1 MLENKVVIMRKIDL
15 SSLHFEEAPKLITE
29 IPGPK
34 SKEILKKQSLFE
46 GNAVSYSR
54 GIPVAFEEARGA
66 TLKDVDGNVYIDFFG
81 GAAVLGAGH
90 SNPIILEAVKKQ
102 EEKLIHSLD
111 LATEVREELA
121 EKLIKIAPGELQ
133 NNAKILFGGP
143 TGSDAVEAA
152 VKLAKYNTGAH
163 VMISFEGGYHGMSG
177 TALALTADTFFK
189 KKYMPVGQQVHF
201 APYAYCYR
209 CPFGLKY
216 PDCDLVCTKYLD
228 HMLSDP
234 SSGICDVAGIIL
246 EPVQGEGGSI
256 IPPNDFLVEVRKI
269 AEEHSIPLIT
279 DEIQSGMGRTGK
291 LFASEHAG
299 ITPDIVTVS
308 KALGGGIGFPLS
320 AIIYKKELDVWHPG
334 AHIGT
339 FRGFLPAMA
348 AGIAYL
354 EFLEKNNILEHVS
367 SLGEYMLKRFKEL
380 EEKSRIIGEARG
392 KGFML
397 GIELVYDKK
406 TKKPAPELAKE
417 LRKECVKRGVIIEV
431 GGHYHNVARVLPP
444 LVLTKEL
451 ADKGIDAFEDALKV
465 VERKL

>member
-1 MLENKVVIMRKIDL
+1 MKIEL
-15 SSLHFEEAPKLITE
+15 SSLHFKEAPKLVTE

-34 SKEILKKQSLFE
+34 SRTILKNQHLFE

-54 GIPVAFEEARGA
+54 GIPVAFEEAKGA

-81 GAAVLGAGH
+81 GAAVVGAGRC
-90 SNPIILEAVKKQ
+90 NPIILDAVKKQ
-102 EEKLIHSLD
+102 EEKLIHTLD
-111 LATEVREELA
+111 LATGVREELA
-121 EKLIKIAPGELQ
+121 EKLVKLAPGGLKG
-133 NNAKILFGGP
+133 NAKVLFGGP

-177 TALALTADTFFK
+177 NALALTADTFFK
-189 KKYMPVGQQVHF
+189 KKYMPMGQPVHF
-201 APYAYCYR
+201 VPYAYCYR
-209 CPFGLKY
+209 CPFGLEY
-216 PDCDLVCTKYLD
+216 PDCDLTCAKYLD
-228 HMLSDP
+228 HVLSDP
-234 SSGICDVAGIIL
+234 ASGICDVAGIII
-246 EPVQGEGGSI
+246 EPIQGEGGSI
-256 IPPNDFLVEVRKI
+256 VPPDEFLVEIRKI
-269 AEEHSIPLIT
+269 TEEHSIPLIT

-308 KALGGGIGFPLS
+308 KALGGGIGFPIS
-320 AIIYKKELDVWHPG
+320 GIIYEKELDVWHPG

-354 EFLEKNNILEHVS
+354 EFLEKNDILEHVIH
-367 SLGEYMLKRFKEL
+367 LGEYMLKRLKEL
-380 EEKSRIIGEARG
+380 EEGSKIVGEARG
-392 KGFML
+392 RGFML
-397 GIELVYDKK
+397 GVELVHDKK

-417 LRKECVKRGVIIEV
+417 LRIECVKRGVIIEV
-431 GGHYHNVARVLPP
+431 GGHYHNVARILPP

-451 ADKGIDAFEDALKV
+451 ADKGLDAFEDAL
-465 VERKL
+465 ESIEHKL